1 MVRRLRP
8 DPGRFVSCD
17 RQPDRGGDPGDAELS
32 DAGGRIAG
40 RAGRDD
46 RRSRQTGAR
55 NGFIATGRR
64 SLHVGGHA
72 AIPLFSNRYRNNAFS
87 RDLIN
92 RMRAARVEMS
102 NQGNVAS
109 SIDGDSRER
118 ESSDD
123 SLIGRATLIPIGAIE
138 PEERW
143 RHMMHSL
150 NACSDGARI
159 NRQRKDGALDSRRK
173 MTSGDRSRCSATID
187 ILDQPTSSTLVLS
200 WRDSTGGHYGYQNW
214 QKGFARR
221 PGLCAM
227 SGMPITPGDEIFRP
241 SVRHGRPTNASAMIL
256 AIHIAC
262 IDFALITT

>member
-1 MVRRLRP
+1 
-8 DPGRFVSCD
+8 
-17 RQPDRGGDPGDAELS
+17 
-32 DAGGRIAG
+32 
-40 RAGRDD
+40 
-46 RRSRQTGAR
+46 
-55 NGFIATGRR
+55 
-64 SLHVGGHA
+64 
-72 AIPLFSNRYRNNAFS
+72 
-87 RDLIN
+87 
-92 RMRAARVEMS
+92 MS

-173 MTSGDRSRCSATID
+173 MTSGDRSQCSATID

-227 SGMPITPGDEIFRP
+227 SGMRITPGDEIFRP